1 MERYICIHGHF
12 YQPPR
17 ENPWLEY
24 VELQDSAYP
33 YHDWNERITAECYE
47 PNTASRILDPEWM
60 VVDIVNNYSK
70 ISFNFGPT
78 LLSWMKKKQPEV
90 YEAIIEADKF
100 SRERFS
106 GHGSAIAQAYNH
118 MIMPLANR
126 QDKYTQVLWG
136 IEDFKKRFGRYPEGI
151 WLPETACDTETLEV
165 LAEFGIKFTIL
176 APRQAKR
183 ARKIKSSARWFD
195 VSDGKIDPTTAYLCT
210 LPSGKTISIFFYDGP
225 ISQDLAF
232 GGLLVNGETFAQRLV
247 SAFNESRQWNQ
258 IVHIA
263 TDGET
268 YGHHQKFGDMAL
280 AYCLHLIESQSLA
293 NITNYAEYLAKNPP
307 THQVE
312 IFDNSSWS
320 CIHGIER
327 WRENC
332 GCNTGRFSGALQ
344 AWRKPL
350 REGMDWLR
358 DFLIP
363 LYEERARNYLKDPWN
378 ARNEYIHVILDRNK
392 DNVEQFFREN
402 ALRELSFEEK
412 KDVLKLLE
420 IQRNAMLMYTSCG
433 WFFDEISG
441 LETTQVMR
449 YAARVIQLAEE
460 IFDVSVEKEYLQFL
474 EKAPSNIPEFENGA
488 KVYEMFVKPS
498 MLDLL
503 RVGAHYSISS
513 LFKEYPQSTQ
523 ILCYQAEN
531 EFYEKTEA
539 GKLKLVVG
547 KTKIKSEITWDEDLF
562 SFAVLHLGDHNVNGG
577 IRKFIGDESF
587 SSMHREIRES
597 FDKGDIPEVIRLMD
611 RHFETNNYSLW
622 HLFKDEQRKILHQ
635 VVSPV
640 FESVE
645 MSFRK
650 IYEDNYSLMNFFRSL
665 QIPLPKPLAV
675 TAEYVINKDLKRIFE
690 NELDIEKLESL
701 IKELKKWSIEID
713 KAIITFVSTSWL
725 NSFLEKIKQQPE
737 EISYIEKVEKIL
749 SLLKSLNIEPDIWKL
764 QKEILFIGK
773 NISSLMKER
782 ALKGDDFANRWI
794 EVFQALCNYLKVKIQ

>member
-78 LLSWMKKKQPEV
+78 LLSWMEKKQPEA

-183 ARKIKSSARWFD
+183 ARKIKSGARWFD
-195 VSDGKIDPTTAYLCT
+195 VSDGKIDPSTAYLCR